1 MQTEVRNQYSK
12 ELIMLDKIY
21 TDDDKFGG
29 TTDNFNFKVTIF
41 FDKYR
46 QIGLPEYAYI

>member
-1 MQTEVRNQYSK
+1 MGITNQYSK

-21 TDDDKFGG
+21 KDDNKFGSTG
-29 TTDNFNFKVTIF
+29 DNFNFKVIIF

-46 QIGLPEYAYI
+46 QVGLLTDVYI